1 MLTVVEPRVEAQ
13 EFYKSSLELLN
24 ENKVP
29 YLLGG
34 GFALYQ
40 YTGIVRDTKD
50 MDIFCKPAEY
60 PKILKLFAEYGYE
73 TQVYD
78 VRWLAKVHRNN
89 HYIDV
94 IFNTVNNICTV
105 DDKWYENATD
115 AEVFGVP
122 VKIIPA
128 EELVWCKLYVQNR
141 ERYDGSD
148 LNHIILKRGA
158 QLDWKQVL
166 NRIDPHWHLLL
177 MQLLQF
183 QFVYPSEYRN
193 IVPDWLFHELLN
205 RAKEQYDLP
214 APYEKVCRG
223 PIIDN
228 TQYEVDIKDWNYK
241 SYTIMTV

>member
-1 MLTVVEPRVEAQ
+1 MLKVVEPRVEAQ

-24 ENKVP
+24 EHKIP
-29 YLLGG
+29 YMLGG

-50 MDIFCKPAEY
+50 MDIFCKPSEY
-60 PKILKLFAEYGYE
+60 PKILKLFADYGYE

-78 VRWLAKVHRNN
+78 VRWLAKVHRDN
-89 HYIDV
+89 HYIDL

-105 DDKWYENATD
+105 DNAWYENATD

-148 LNHIILKRGA
+148 INHIILKRGGK
-158 QLDWKQVL
+158 LNWKHIL

-177 MQLLQF
+177 MQILQF
-183 QFVYPSEYRN
+183 QFVYPSEYRD
-193 IVPDWLFHELLN
+193 IIPDWLFHELMD

>member
-1 MLTVVEPRVEAQ
+1 MLKIVEPRVEAQ

-24 ENKVP
+24 ENNIP
-29 YLLGG
+29 YMLGG
-34 GFALYQ
+34 GFALYH

-50 MDIFCKPAEY
+50 MDIFCKPSEY
-60 PKILKLFAEYGYE
+60 PRALKLFADHGYE

-78 VRWLAKVHRNN
+78 VRWLAKVHRND

-94 IFNTVNNICTV
+94 IFNTANNICTV
-105 DDKWYENATD
+105 DDAWYENSSPSQ
-115 AEVFGVP
+115 VFGVP

-128 EELVWCKLYVQNR
+128 EELVWCKLFVQNR

-148 LNHIILKRGA
+148 INHIILKRGG
-158 QLDWKQVL
+158 QLNWNRL
-166 NRIDPHWHLLL
+166 LSRIDPHWHLLL
-177 MQLLQF
+177 MQILQF
-183 QFVYPSEYRN
+183 QFVYPSEYRD
-193 IVPDWLFHELLN
+193 IVPEWLFRELIK
-205 RAKEQYDLP
+205 RANEQYDLP
-214 APYEKVCRG
+214 SPYEKVCRG

>member
-1 MLTVVEPRVEAQ
+1 MLKVVEPRIEAQ
-13 EFYKSSLELLN
+13 EFYKSSLELLTQH
-24 ENKVP
+24 KIP
-29 YLLGG
+29 FMLGG
-34 GFALYQ
+34 GFALYH
-40 YTGIVRDTKD
+40 YTGIIRDMKD
-50 MDIFCKPAEY
+50 MDVFCKPVDY
-60 PKILKLFAEYGYE
+60 PKILKLFAGYGYE

-78 VRWLAKVHRNN
+78 VRWLAKIHRDG

-105 DDKWYENATD
+105 DDAWFEHASCTD
-115 AEVFGVP
+115 VYGVP

-148 LNHIILKRGA
+148 INHILLKKGG
-158 QLDWKQVL
+158 QLNWKRLL

-177 MQLLQF
+177 MQILQF

-193 IVPDWLFHELLN
+193 IIPDWLFHELIQ
-205 RAKEQYDLP
+205 RAQDQYELP
-214 APYEKVCRG
+214 PPFEKVCRG
-223 PIIDN
+223 PVIDN

-241 SYTIMTV
+241 SYTIMTI

>member
-1 MLTVVEPRVEAQ
+1 MLKIVEPRVEAL

-24 ENKVP
+24 ENNIP
-29 YLLGG
+29 YMLGG
-34 GFALYQ
+34 GFAFYH

-50 MDIFCKPAEY
+50 MDIFCKPSEY
-60 PKILKLFAEYGYE
+60 PRILKLFADHGYE

-78 VRWLAKVHRNN
+78 VRWLAKVHRDN

-105 DDKWYENATD
+105 DDAWYENAP
-115 AEVFGVP
+115 ASQVFGVP
-122 VKIIPA
+122 VKMIPA

-148 LNHIILKRGA
+148 INHILLKSGR
-158 QLDWKQVL
+158 QLNWNRL
-166 NRIDPHWHLLL
+166 LSRIDPHWHLLL
-177 MQLLQF
+177 MQILQF
-183 QFVYPSEYRN
+183 QFVYPSEYRD
-193 IVPDWLFHELLN
+193 IIPEWLYRELIK
-205 RAKEQYDLP
+205 RADEQYDLP
-214 APYEKVCRG
+214 SPYEKVCRG
-223 PIIDN
+223 PVIDN

>member
-1 MLTVVEPRVEAQ
+1 MLKIVEPRVEAQ

-24 ENKVP
+24 ENNIP
-29 YLLGG
+29 YMLGG
-34 GFALYQ
+34 GFAFYH

-60 PKILKLFAEYGYE
+60 PRIMKLFADHGYE
-73 TQVYD
+73 TQIYD
-78 VRWLAKVHRNN
+78 VRWLAKVHRDGN
-89 HYIDV
+89 YIDI

-105 DDKWYENATD
+105 DDAWYANAPD
-115 AEVFGVP
+115 SIVFGVP

-148 LNHIILKRGA
+148 INHILLKSGNKLNWNR
-158 QLDWKQVL
+158 LL

-177 MQLLQF
+177 MQILQF
-183 QFVYPSEYRN
+183 QFVYPSEYRE
-193 IVPDWLFHELLN
+193 IIPEWLFHELIK
-205 RAKEQYDLP
+205 RANEQYDLP
-214 APYEKVCRG
+214 SPFEKVCRG

-228 TQYEVDIKDWNYK
+228 TQYEIDIKDWNYK
-241 SYTIMTV
+241 SCTIMTV

>member
-1 MLTVVEPRVEAQ
+1 MLKIVEPRVEAQ

-24 ENKVP
+24 DNNISF
-29 YLLGG
+29 LLGG
-34 GFALYQ
+34 GFALYH

-50 MDIFCKPAEY
+50 MDIFCKPSEF
-60 PKILKLFAEYGYE
+60 PRILKLFADHGYE

-78 VRWLAKVHRNN
+78 VRWLAKVHRDN

-105 DDKWYENATD
+105 DDAWYENASPSR
-115 AEVFGVP
+115 VFGVP

-148 LNHIILKRGA
+148 INHILLKRGR
-158 QLDWKQVL
+158 QLNWNRIL
-166 NRIDPHWHLLL
+166 SRIDPHWHLLL
-177 MQLLQF
+177 MQILQF
-183 QFVYPSEYRN
+183 QFVYPSEYRD
-193 IVPDWLFHELLN
+193 IVPDWLFHELIR
-205 RAKEQYDLP
+205 RANEQYDLP

-223 PIIDN
+223 PVIDN

>member
-1 MLTVVEPRVEAQ
+1 MKVVEPRVEAQ
-13 EFYKSSLELLN
+13 EFYRSSLELLT
-24 ENKVP
+24 ENNVP
-29 YLLGG
+29 FMLGG
-34 GFALYQ
+34 GFALYH
-40 YTGIVRDTKD
+40 YTGIIRDVKD
-50 MDIFCKPAEY
+50 MDIFCKPSEY
-60 PKILKLFAEYGYE
+60 PRILKLFADYGYD

-78 VRWLAKVHRNN
+78 VRWLAKVHRDEN
-89 HYIDV
+89 YIDL

-105 DDKWYENATD
+105 DDQWYENAPT
-115 AEVFGVP
+115 AEVYGVP
-122 VKIIPA
+122 VNIIPA

-148 LNHIILKRGA
+148 INHIILKKGG
-158 QLDWKQVL
+158 QLNWKRLL

-193 IVPDWLFHELLN
+193 IVPDWLFHELIE

-214 APYEKVCRG
+214 APFEKVCRG

-241 SYTIMTV
+241 SCTIKTV